1 MRLLMRPSIV
11 GCLLVVALFAT
22 SALAQNRNANAVFR
36 LDVTSGDD
44 NQLATTFSADGVVPD
59 VPREFNVVVVLN
71 DAVNLMGANCDLDFD
86 SDALEVVS
94 IRESF
99 GDVNFDGR
107 VNIFDVREIG
117 ARLGAITGSTNPE
130 YSRYFD
136 LNSDG
141 KIDETDI
148 QIVNAD
154 PEFNKPGAFLTS
166 NDPGVSPPRE
176 SAEIFEDP
184 SISNQNGLIDDI
196 VFVLLARPEITDR
209 DAFSFTGDARV
220 AEITFRAKD
229 TFSGNTTLSFIPES
243 LIAIDSGTTITTT
256 AIEGSSV
263 PQSAPLTVR
272 IPAP

>member
-1 MRLLMRPSIV
+1 MRLVMRPSIV
-11 GCLLVVALFAT
+11 GCLLVVAICAT
-22 SALAQNRNANAVFR
+22 PVLAQDRNANAVFR

-44 NQLATTFSADGVVPD
+44 NQIASTFSADGAVANVA
-59 VPREFNVVVVLN
+59 REFKVAVVL
-71 DAVNLMGANCDLDFD
+71 DDSINLMGANCDLDFD

-117 ARLGAITGSTNPE
+117 ARLGATTGSTNPE

-148 QIVNAD
+148 QIVSAD
-154 PEFNKPGAFLTS
+154 PEFNKQGTYLTS
-166 NDPGVSPPRE
+166 NDPGVSSPRE

-184 SISNQNGLIDDI
+184 SISNQNGLVDDI
-196 VFVLLARPEITDR
+196 VFVLLARPEVTDR
-209 DAFSFTGDARV
+209 DAFSFTGDARI
-220 AEITFRAKD
+220 AEITFRAKQ
-229 TFSGNTTLSFIPES
+229 TFSGDTTLSFITES

-272 IPAP
+272 VPAP